1 MRDTLRRVPFLRM
14 LLPLLAGLGV
24 APCFSGVPHPL
35 WLFIAIL
42 LWSMAWG
49 VSRHPAREREG
60 LEGLSLTLFF
70 VVLGIFLGLRSRDVP
85 TPVSGDRYLA
95 TLLEQPYSKNGR
107 TRAEALLTAA
117 LDGEKVIPAR
127 EKILVYF
134 PEGYAGDSAVA
145 GSRILFGA
153 TPAAIVNR
161 GNPYEFDFRGYAA
174 DKGFYRQLFLAGG
187 PWQMTGS
194 DPRFRLRVAAEKTR
208 DALLTLY
215 QRNGLH
221 GAEFDILAALTLG
234 YKKSL
239 DTEIRQVFSST
250 GASHVLA
257 VSGLHTGIVYLILSF
272 FLGFLRRGRFTRIL
286 FPVVSVAAL
295 WVFAFI
301 TGLAPSVQRSALMF
315 SVVVVGD
322 NLRRPVH
329 IWNTLSA
336 SAFLLLVI
344 NPRLTGDVGF
354 QLSYAAVAGIV
365 FFQPRISALLRFRH
379 RLPRY
384 FWELLAVSLASQITT
399 FPLSCHYFH
408 QFPVYFWISNFV
420 VIPAAF
426 VFISLGI
433 LVLVTS
439 VVAPVSSFLAQVTGI
454 LVHGVYLV
462 LENTAS
468 LPGALIPG
476 IGFPQS
482 SLVLAYGV
490 LLAGALFLV
499 KRKAVWLHLSLGAAV
514 LLFLAGAA
522 GRWYQA
528 GSREIIAYNRREPVI
543 HLIAGFRNYLLL
555 PRELMESGDPLRE
568 AAAVTLRCRLL
579 PPVMVPLEED
589 YHDRFLLKKGPLF
602 SFGGILAEISDGRRS
617 PSLPVTPDV
626 LFLTGRGDLPSFP
639 EEVQVVSYRRAPTPQ
654 AGSKY
659 HRVNE
664 MGAWRRPLPH
674 GPKK

>member
-1 MRDTLRRVPFLRM
+1 
-14 LLPLLAGLGV
+14 
-24 APCFSGVPHPL
+24 
-35 WLFIAIL
+35 
-42 LWSMAWG
+42 
-49 VSRHPAREREG
+49 
-60 LEGLSLTLFF
+60 
-70 VVLGIFLGLRSRDVP
+70 
-85 TPVSGDRYLA
+85 
-95 TLLEQPYSKNGR
+95 
-107 TRAEALLTAA
+107 
-117 LDGEKVIPAR
+117 
-127 EKILVYF
+127 
-134 PEGYAGDSAVA
+134 
-145 GSRILFGA
+145 
-153 TPAAIVNR
+153 
-161 GNPYEFDFRGYAA
+161 
-174 DKGFYRQLFLAGG
+174 
-187 PWQMTGS
+187 
-194 DPRFRLRVAAEKTR
+194 
-208 DALLTLY
+208 
-215 QRNGLH
+215 
-221 GAEFDILAALTLG
+221 
-234 YKKSL
+234 
-239 DTEIRQVFSST
+239 
-250 GASHVLA
+250 
-257 VSGLHTGIVYLILSF
+257 
-272 FLGFLRRGRFTRIL
+272 
-286 FPVVSVAAL
+286 
-295 WVFAFI
+295 
-301 TGLAPSVQRSALMF
+301 
-315 SVVVVGD
+315 
-322 NLRRPVH
+322 
-329 IWNTLSA
+329 
-336 SAFLLLVI
+336 
-344 NPRLTGDVGF
+344 
-354 QLSYAAVAGIV
+354 
-365 FFQPRISALLRFRH
+365 
-379 RLPRY
+379 
-384 FWELLAVSLASQITT
+384 
-399 FPLSCHYFH
+399 
-408 QFPVYFWISNFV
+408 
-420 VIPAAF
+420 
-426 VFISLGI
+426 
-433 LVLVTS
+433 VTS

-499 KRKAVWLHLSLGAAV
+499 ERKAVWLHLSLGAAV